1 MNQIELIK
9 LKLEKNPKSLNDLI
23 EIIKILRSP
32 NGCDWDKEQTH
43 KSLIPYLIEETY
55 EVIDAIND
63 NDYSLLKEEL
73 GDLLLHVLFQAEIAN
88 ENNLFSIEDSIDR
101 VSNKLI
107 NRHPHIFINKDDDS
121 WTEGSWEKSKQ
132 KEKNRV
138 SILDGVPK
146 SMPSLLRARRIQEK
160 AASVGFDWDSISPVF
175 DKIKEEV
182 QELEDAIKSST
193 NINEELGDVLF
204 SVVNLSRHLNI
215 DPELSLH
222 NAINKF
228 YSRFLKVEAI
238 VNKENMNM
246 KKMSLKEIDALWE
259 KIKK

>member
-121 WTEGSWEKSKQ
+121 WAEGS
-132 KEKNRV
+132 
-138 SILDGVPK
+138 
-146 SMPSLLRARRIQEK
+146 
-160 AASVGFDWDSISPVF
+160 
-175 DKIKEEV
+175 
-182 QELEDAIKSST
+182 
-193 NINEELGDVLF
+193 
-204 SVVNLSRHLNI
+204 
-215 DPELSLH
+215 
-222 NAINKF
+222 
-228 YSRFLKVEAI
+228 
-238 VNKENMNM
+238 
-246 KKMSLKEIDALWE
+246 
-259 KIKK
+259 

>member
-88 ENNLFSIEDSIDR
+88 ENNIFNIEDSIDR
-101 VSNKLI
+101 VANKLI
-107 NRHPHIFINKDDDS
+107 NRHPHIFIDKGDSS
-121 WTEGSWEKSKQ
+121 WTEGSWEKSMSCLGLGVTQ
-132 KEKNRV
+132 PLIV
-138 SILDGVPK
+138 SGRNGGEFPFQD
-146 SMPSLLRARRIQEK
+146 
-160 AASVGFDWDSISPVF
+160 VF
-175 DKIKEEV
+175 D
-182 QELEDAIKSST
+182 
-193 NINEELGDVLF
+193 LF
-204 SVVNLSRHLNI
+204 
-215 DPELSLH
+215 
-222 NAINKF
+222 F
-228 YSRFLKVEAI
+228 
-238 VNKENMNM
+238 
-246 KKMSLKEIDALWE
+246 
-259 KIKK
+259 

>member
-9 LKLEKNPKSLNDLI
+9 LKLEKSPKSLNNLI

-88 ENNLFSIEDSIDR
+88 ENNIFNIEDSIDR
-101 VSNKLI
+101 VANKLI
-107 NRHPHIFINKDDDS
+107 NRHPHIFIDKGDSS

-132 KEKNRV
+132 KEKNRLSV
-138 SILDGVPK
+138 LDGVPK

-175 DKIKEEV
+175 DKVKEEI

-228 YSRFLKVEAI
+228 YSRFLKVEEI
-238 VNKENMNM
+238 VKNENMNM
-246 KKMSLKEIDALWE
+246 KKMSLEEIDSLWE

>member
-1 MNQIELIK
+1 
-9 LKLEKNPKSLNDLI
+9 
-23 EIIKILRSP
+23 
-32 NGCDWDKEQTH
+32 
-43 KSLIPYLIEETY
+43 
-55 EVIDAIND
+55 
-63 NDYSLLKEEL
+63 
-73 GDLLLHVLFQAEIAN
+73 
-88 ENNLFSIEDSIDR
+88 
-101 VSNKLI
+101 
-107 NRHPHIFINKDDDS
+107 
-121 WTEGSWEKSKQ
+121 
-132 KEKNRV
+132 
-138 SILDGVPK
+138 
-146 SMPSLLRARRIQEK
+146 MPSLLRARRIQEK

-246 KKMSLKEIDALWE
+246 KKMSLKEIDSLWE

>member
-88 ENNLFSIEDSIDR
+88 ENNIFNIEDSIDR
-101 VSNKLI
+101 VANKLI
-107 NRHPHIFINKDDDS
+107 NRHPHIFIDKGDSS

-132 KEKNRV
+132 KEKNRLSV
-138 SILDGVPK
+138 LDGVPK
-146 SMPSLLRARRIQEK
+146 SMPSILRARRIQEK

-175 DKIKEEV
+175 DKVKEEI

-204 SVVNLSRHLNI
+204 SVGNLARHLNI

-228 YSRFLKVEAI
+228 YSRFLKVEEI
-238 VNKENMNM
+238 VKNENMNM
-246 KKMSLKEIDALWE
+246 KKMSLEEIDSLWE

>member
-1 MNQIELIK
+1 M
-9 LKLEKNPKSLNDLI
+9 KLEKSPKSLNNLI

-88 ENNLFSIEDSIDR
+88 ENNIFNIEDSIDR
-101 VSNKLI
+101 VANKLI
-107 NRHPHIFINKDDDS
+107 NRHPHIFIDKGDSS

-132 KEKNRV
+132 KEKNRLSV
-138 SILDGVPK
+138 LDGVPK

-175 DKIKEEV
+175 DKVKEEI
-182 QELEDAIKSST
+182 QQLEDAIKSST

-228 YSRFLKVEAI
+228 YSRFLKVEEI
-238 VNKENMNM
+238 VKNENMNM
-246 KKMSLKEIDALWE
+246 KKMSLEEIDSLWE